1 MFFNRHIKQG
11 RELGNAGR
19 IMLMQSLE
27 STQYRGRFTLH
38 PPDDFFDNLYIRGF
52 LDTWISFLISVAY
65 GGANWSEKKKGRCS
79 IEAML
84 TIDPSG
90 KLKRHFV
97 ALIDPEVRDQIWS
110 SEPYRE
116 GYNAAILVVGAAYN
130 RLYPDDPDP
139 ILAEAKPLAIMIEK
153 SSIQDLYPLQNKISS
168 LAAAITIL
176 TINKYV
182 TDKWSGDIS

>member
-1 MFFNRHIKQG
+1 
-11 RELGNAGR
+11 
-19 IMLMQSLE
+19 
-27 STQYRGRFTLH
+27 
-38 PPDDFFDNLYIRGF
+38 
-52 LDTWISFLISVAY
+52 
-65 GGANWSEKKKGRCS
+65 
-79 IEAML
+79 ML

-97 ALIDPEVRDQIWS
+97 ALIDPEVRNQIWS

-153 SSIQDLYPLQNKISS
+153 SSIQDLDPLQNKINS